1 MSKTL
6 TEWVSAPTEMKSTP
20 VAATSRARSK
30 VSPPDASSF
39 ARPAVMPDRLG
50 HHVGG
55 HVVEQDLLAAGVE
68 QLAELVEVGH
78 LDLDAEV
85 GVGAAD
91 RVVGRHHAARGD
103 HVVVLDHG
111 PVGEAHP
118 VVEAAAA
125 AHGVL
130 LQRAPAGQ
138 RLAGVEH
145 PGAGALEGVHPGGG
159 GGGHAGEVAGEVER
173 GALGGE
179 QAAGRAGH
187 PHDDVTGPDPG
198 AVRDPVADL
207 DVVAEDGLED
217 QGRDAEPGDGA
228 GLAGR
233 EHPLAPGVGGDR
245 GDAGDVLRRHV
256 LGQRPVD
263 RGLHLVRVEAGLG
276 QLVVE
281 AHARRE
287 VTGCPSPGSGRRPAR
302 SRRRA
307 SRRRSGRRTARRRAP
322 GSPRASASRGSPRAA
337 RPRRPAR
344 C

>member
-30 VSPPDASSF
+30 VSPPEASSV
-39 ARPAVMPDRLG
+39 ARPRGDADRLG
-50 HHVGG
+50 HHLGG

-68 QLAELVEVGH
+68 QLAELVEVGD
-78 LDLDAEV
+78 LDLDPEV
-85 GVGAAD
+85 GVGRAD
-91 RVVGRHHAARGD
+91 RVVGRHDAARGD
-103 HVVVLDHG
+103 HMVVLDHG

-130 LQRAPAGQ
+130 LQGPPAGQ

-145 PGAGALEGVHPGGG
+145 PRAGALEGVHPGRGR
-159 GGGHAGEVAGEVER
+159 GGHTGEVAGEVEG
-173 GALGGE
+173 GALGRE

-187 PHDDVTGPDPG
+187 PHDHVAGPDPG
-198 AVRDPVADL
+198 AVGDPVADL
-207 DVVAEDGLED
+207 DVVAQDGLED

-233 EHPLAPGVGGDR
+233 EDALAAGVGGDG
-245 GDAGDVLRRHV
+245 GDAGDVLAWARPRRAP
-256 LGQRPVD
+256 GRSRPAPRPG
-263 RGLHLVRVEAGLG
+263 RGRPRR
-276 QLVVE
+276 
-281 AHARRE
+281 ARRA
-287 VTGCPSPGSGRRPAR
+287 GRSQCAHRRVRGRAR
-302 SRRRA
+302 GEHQLGLAVVA
-307 SRRRSGRRTARRRAP
+307 SRRRSGRRTARRHAR
-322 GSPRASASRGSPRAA
+322 GSPLASASRGSPRAA
-337 RPRRPAR
+337 RPRRPSP